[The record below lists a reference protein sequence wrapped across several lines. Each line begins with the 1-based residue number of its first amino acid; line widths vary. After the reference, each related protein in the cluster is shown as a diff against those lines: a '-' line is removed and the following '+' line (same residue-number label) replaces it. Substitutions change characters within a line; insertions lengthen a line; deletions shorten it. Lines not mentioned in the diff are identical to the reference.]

1 MKVRGNRILYTSLGG
16 VSSGIVS
23 LEGSLAI
30 FAYEHFKC
38 KYPLMRFNSKKLS
51 YMYLVKYIKKYVL
64 YCNLKKKN
72 RNYIDAFIGKINYD
86 TSI

>member
-72 RNYIDAFIGKINYD
+72 KLH
-86 TSI
+86 

>member
-64 YCNLKKKN
+64 YCIVCNLKKKN
-72 RNYIDAFIGKINYD
+72 RNKLH
-86 TSI
+86 

>member
-1 MKVRGNRILYTSLGG
+1 M
-16 VSSGIVS
+16 
-23 LEGSLAI
+23 AM

-38 KYPLMRFNSKKLS
+38 KYPLMKFNSKKLS

-64 YCNLKKKN
+64 YCIVCNLKKKKQKQM
-72 RNYIDAFIGKINYD
+72 YIDAFIGKINYD